1 MGEIVNL
8 RRERK
13 RAERQLA
20 QQKAAANRQLHGRS
34 KAQRKIELAGNAKN
48 SRDLDAHRIE
58 TGDEQ

>member
-13 RAERQLA
+13 RAERQSA
-20 QQKAAANRQLHGRS
+20 ERKAAANRQLHARS
-34 KAQRKIELAGNAKN
+34 KARRKSDLSRNAKN

-58 TGDEQ
+58 TGDKE